1 MSYKVIARKYR
12 PNLFEE
18 VVGQEHVTRTLAN
31 AISSGRVAHAYIFAG
46 VRGVGKTTTARIL
59 AKALNCAKGA
69 TAEPDNTCD
78 SCREITEGRS
88 LDVLEIDAAS
98 NRGIDQIREL
108 REMVRYAPASGRYK
122 VVILDEAHQL
132 TDEASN
138 ALLKTLEEP
147 PPGVIFILATTRAE
161 DLVETI
167 KSRAQVFNFHA
178 LEFKQIAAQIEKI
191 AKQEKLQIEPGAVA
205 VLARAAQGSVRDGLS
220 LLEQAIAYS
229 EDTITD
235 ANVRDLLGVVA
246 ESVLDDLVN
255 AISEQS
261 TEKALTLVHKLIADG
276 QNLQHFCRESIR
288 HFRNLLVA
296 KVCGADSDLVA
307 APKDERARLQE
318 QASRFSEEDLTRFF
332 NLLMSTDSDLRHAPD
347 PRLHLELGLLKMINA
362 KRLAPLEEL
371 LAEMRGGDVR
381 VAAKGSSGGSAPGS
395 GGSGSSFGGGV
406 PGSGSSGAGGRKFSE
421 AVNASPAAQPVSY
434 GGAAVRMAPVSAP
447 DESVAP
453 TVAPAASPFTSKS
466 IGFGTASVPPPPM
479 APANVAPP
487 TANASMT
494 APAFNKPSGFGA
506 PIPQPPAPAANPFA
520 TAAKSEAVSAPRVNE
535 EKSEAPKEST
545 PAAAE
550 SKPAEA
556 KAPEV
561 KAPKAV
567 EFTPAEA
574 MTDLTD
580 EQVCAILAGAA
591 SSRFLAS
598 MLDSVAAWQT
608 QSGELHLVFPAESR
622 SIAEMLQAKE
632 PMEKLRT
639 VLAQVLGQPLRVCVK
654 LDASRNAVSKQ
665 SELRAK
671 FEQDPIVRAMLAK
684 FGGKISSVRY
694 PGEE

>member
-12 PNLFEE
+12 PNLFSE
-18 VVGQEHVTRTLAN
+18 VVGQDHVTRTLAN
-31 AISSGRVAHAYIFAG
+31 AIASGRVAHAYIFAG

-147 PPGVIFILATTRAE
+147 PPGVIFILATTRSE

-167 KSRAQVFNFHA
+167 KSRAQLFNFHA
-178 LEFKQIAAQIEKI
+178 LEFKEIAGQIERI
-191 AKQEKLQIEPGAVA
+191 AKQEKLKIEPGAVA
-205 VLARAAQGSVRDGLS
+205 VLARAAQGSLRDGLS
-220 LLEQAIAYS
+220 LMEQAIAYS
-229 EDTITD
+229 DDTITD
-235 ANVRDLLGVVA
+235 ANVRELLGVVA
-246 ESVLDDLVN
+246 ESVLDDLVD

-261 TEKALTLVHKLIADG
+261 TEKALALVHRLIADG

-288 HFRNLLVA
+288 HFRNLLVT
-296 KVCGADSDLVA
+296 KVCGAESDLVA
-307 APKDERARLQE
+307 APKDERARLTE

-332 NLLMSTDSDLRHAPD
+332 NLLMATDGDLRHAPD

-371 LAEMRGGDVR
+371 LAEMRGGELR
-381 VAAKGSSGGSAPGS
+381 VAAKSSSGGAS
-395 GGSGSSFGGGV
+395 GSGSPFGGST
-406 PGSGSSGAGGRKFSE
+406 PGAGSPGTGSTGGRKFSE
-421 AVNASPAAQPVSY
+421 AVNASPAAQPVSA
-434 GGAAVRMAPVSAP
+434 GGAAVRMAPMTQTGEPVAPSIAPKPIGFGVTAVSP
-447 DESVAP
+447 TISAP
-453 TVAPAASPFTSKS
+453 TVAASVTTPTFNAPTPPPAAT
-466 IGFGTASVPPPPM
+466 I
-479 APANVAPP
+479 
-487 TANASMT
+487 
-494 APAFNKPSGFGA
+494 
-506 PIPQPPAPAANPFA
+506 ANPI
-520 TAAKSEAVSAPRVNE
+520 TSAPTFEAASASRVT
-535 EKSEAPKEST
+535 EKKQESATEEAPK
-545 PAAAE
+545 PV
-550 SKPAEA
+550 EA
-556 KAPEV
+556 KS
-561 KAPKAV
+561 PKTV
-567 EFTPAEA
+567 GFTPSESV
-574 MTDLTD
+574 TDLTE
-580 EQVCAILAGAA
+580 EQVSAILAGVAG
-591 SSRFLAS
+591 SKFLAS
-598 MLDSVAAWQT
+598 MLDSVAGWQT
-608 QSGELHLVFPAESR
+608 QSGELHLIFPAESR

-665 SELRAK
+665 SELRSK
-671 FEQDPIVRAMLAK
+671 FEQDPIVRAMLEK
-684 FGGKISSVRY
+684 FGGRISSVRY

>member
-1 MSYKVIARKYR
+1 MRGCMREGIGLMSYKVIARKYR
-12 PNLFEE
+12 PSLFGE

-31 AISSGRVAHAYIFAG
+31 AIQSGRVAHAYIFAG

-59 AKALNCAKGA
+59 AKALNCAKGP

-108 REMVRYAPASGRYK
+108 REMVRYAPAKGRNK

-147 PPGVIFILATTRAE
+147 PEGVIFILATTRAE

-167 KSRAQVFNFHA
+167 KSRAQLFNFHA
-178 LEFKQIAAQIEKI
+178 LEFKEIAGQIEHI
-191 AKQEKLQIEPGAVA
+191 AKQEKLKIEPGAVA
-205 VLARAAQGSVRDGLS
+205 VLARAAQGSLRDGLS
-220 LLEQAIAYS
+220 LMEQAIAYS
-229 EDTITD
+229 DDTITD
-235 ANVRDLLGVVA
+235 ANVRELLGVVA

-261 TEKALTLVHKLIADG
+261 TEKALALVHRLIADG

-288 HFRNLLVA
+288 HFRNLLVT

-307 APKDERARLQE
+307 APKDERARLTE

-332 NLLMSTDSDLRHAPD
+332 NLLMATDSDLRHAPD

-371 LAEMRGGDVR
+371 LAEMRGGEVR
-381 VAAKGSSGGSAPGS
+381 GAAKSSSGGAS
-395 GGSGSSFGGGV
+395 GSGSPFGG
-406 PGSGSSGAGGRKFSE
+406 STAGAGSPSTGGRNFSE
-421 AVNASPAAQPVSY
+421 AVNASPAAQPVSS
-434 GGAAVRMAPVSAP
+434 GGAAVRMAPVTPTGEAAAP
-447 DESVAP
+447 SVATKP
-453 TVAPAASPFTSKS
+453 
-466 IGFGTASVPPPPM
+466 IGFGVSAVSSAIS
-479 APANVAPP
+479 APANSSAAP
-487 TANASMT
+487 TIAASAT
-494 APAFNKPSGFGA
+494 APAFSA
-506 PIPQPPAPAANPFA
+506 PIPPRAAPPANPFA
-520 TAAKSEAVSAPRVNE
+520 SAPKFEAASASRVSEEKQEAVKEN
-535 EKSEAPKEST
+535 APKSV
-545 PAAAE
+545 
-550 SKPAEA
+550 EA
-556 KAPEV
+556 KC
-561 KAPKAV
+561 PKTV
-567 EFTPAEA
+567 GFTPSESV
-574 MTDLTD
+574 TDLTE
-580 EQVCAILAGAA
+580 EQVSAILAGVAG
-591 SSRFLAS
+591 SKFLAS
-598 MLDSVAAWQT
+598 MLDSVAGWQT
-608 QSGELHLVFPAESR
+608 QSGELHLIFPAESR

-654 LDASRNAVSKQ
+654 LNASRNAVSKQ
-665 SELRAK
+665 SELRSK
-671 FEQDPIVRAMLAK
+671 FEQDPIVRAMLEK
-684 FGGKISSVRY
+684 FGGRISSVRY